1 MRKFI
6 VLMVMSAV
14 AISVSAVPAQS
25 KEKKPGKAPKANA
38 ATTAAQQQVLPPATQ
53 PQTAPAAA
61 QPPANQPPATPPPG
75 QQDPAP
81 AAQPQATP
89 PAGQPAPPAS
99 VPPASVPSV
108 VDTKTYVIGAEDVL
122 RVLVW
127 REPDL
132 SGTFSVRPD
141 GKISLPLVNEVQA
154 AGLTPEKLSTTIG
167 QGLMKY
173 MTHPEVSVAVQ
184 QVMSKKYFIMG
195 EVQKTGSFPLLI
207 PTTVLEALVNAG
219 GFRDFA
225 NTKKITIMRG
235 TQRFYF
241 NYKEVI
247 KGKNREQNILL
258 ETGDQI
264 IVP

>member
-14 AISVSAVPAQS
+14 ALCVCAVPAQS
-25 KEKKPGKAPKANA
+25 KEKKPGKAAKANA
-38 ATTAAQQQVLPPATQ
+38 AAPAAQQQVLPPATQ
-53 PQTAPAAA
+53 PQAAPPA
-61 QPPANQPPATPPPG
+61 QPPAAQPSATPPPATPPTG
-75 QQDPAP
+75 QQDTAP
-81 AAQPQATP
+81 AVQPQATP

-99 VPPASVPSV
+99 PPSV

-154 AGLTPEKLSTTIG
+154 AGLTPEKLSATIS

-247 KGKNREQNILL
+247 RGKNREQNILL
-258 ETGDQI
+258 ENGDQL